1 MLRHLLLSGTGAAV
15 LLTALPAIAQDAT
28 DIDIAVN
35 RLARSLDPADRT
47 GNVDV
52 RVYYSIY
59 DTLIRRNFRDVP
71 EVGVT
76 LEPGLAESWTRPE
89 PNVLEVTLRQGVTC
103 HDGTPFNAEDVL
115 FTFSPE
121 RLWGEDSFYSAGRIY
136 FGHLESVEAVD
147 DYTVRFTTTVA
158 DPIFEAR
165 LSSYTAFLVC
175 DEAWT
180 ALADDRPFAE
190 WMEAATEQMN
200 WAPVG
205 TGPYAAAGYR
215 NNDFIRLERHDAYWG
230 DAPAAASITFREVP
244 EVAARVAGVVSGEYD
259 MAVDIPTDQMGVVE
273 QYDDIKSASVV
284 LDNSHVLVFSQADPV
299 LASRELRQALS
310 YAIDRDL
317 LRQALWNDE
326 NYTPNGH
333 QLASFGDMYEA
344 DREGFTFDLERA
356 QELVAASGY
365 DGSPISFRLIPDYYL
380 NGQEA
385 AQILQEMWR
394 AAGITV
400 ELEFV
405 ENFTAVRDEGA
416 QIYAWSNT
424 YRLPDPTGA
433 IMANWGPDAAIQTRY
448 GFFTPPE
455 EFNTLAG
462 EMFTTSDVAER
473 KAKFQRMLD
482 IFEDEAPMTILY
494 NPVVTF
500 IMRDDIEWTPYSLFF
515 MDFRADN
522 FQIGSDS

>member
-1 MLRHLLLSGTGAAV
+1 
-15 LLTALPAIAQDAT
+15 
-28 DIDIAVN
+28 
-35 RLARSLDPADRT
+35 
-47 GNVDV
+47 
-52 RVYYSIY
+52 
-59 DTLIRRNFRDVP
+59 
-71 EVGVT
+71 
-76 LEPGLAESWTRPE
+76 
-89 PNVLEVTLRQGVTC
+89 
-103 HDGTPFNAEDVL
+103 
-115 FTFSPE
+115 
-121 RLWGEDSFYSAGRIY
+121 
-136 FGHLESVEAVD
+136 SV
-147 DYTVRFTTTVA
+147 
-158 DPIFEAR
+158 
-165 LSSYTAFLVC
+165 
-175 DEAWT
+175 
-180 ALADDRPFAE
+180 
-190 WMEAATEQMN
+190 
-200 WAPVG
+200 
-205 TGPYAAAGYR
+205 
-215 NNDFIRLERHDAYWG
+215 
-230 DAPAAASITFREVP
+230 TFREVP

-259 MAVDIPTDQMGVVE
+259 MAVDIPPDQMGVVD

-284 LDNSHVLVFSQADPV
+284 LDNSHVLVFNQTDPV
-299 LASRELRQALS
+299 LASNELRQALS

-333 QLASFGDMYEA
+333 QLPSFGDMYDAERA
-344 DREGFTFDLERA
+344 GFTFDLDRA
-356 QELVAASGY
+356 RDLVEASGY

-433 IMANWGPDAAIQTRY
+433 IMANWGPNAAIQTRH

-455 EFNTLAG
+455 EFNMLAAA
-462 EMFTTSDVAER
+462 MFTTPDVAER
-473 KAKFQRMLD
+473 RARFQRMLD
-482 IFEDEAPMTILY
+482 IFEEEAPMTILY

-522 FQIGSDS
+522 FQIGSGS